1 MRTSRLVPLGL
12 VCVAM
17 ATSVG
22 TASATETAEELIS
35 RLEGDGYTV
44 TIDKLGTAP
53 LSQCVVTDVRNP
65 TKVTQWKPY
74 PGPTAGDEDVLVLT
88 TVNQSISVSLDCNS

>member
-1 MRTSRLVPLGL
+1 MQTNRLVPLGL
-12 VCVAM
+12 ACVAM
-17 ATSVG
+17 VTSAG
-22 TASATETAEELIS
+22 TASAEETAAEVIS

-65 TKVTQWKPY
+65 TKVAQWRPY
-74 PGPTAGDEDVLVLT
+74 PGPTAGDEDVLVLA
-88 TVNQSISVSLDCNS
+88 TVNQSISVSLDCNR